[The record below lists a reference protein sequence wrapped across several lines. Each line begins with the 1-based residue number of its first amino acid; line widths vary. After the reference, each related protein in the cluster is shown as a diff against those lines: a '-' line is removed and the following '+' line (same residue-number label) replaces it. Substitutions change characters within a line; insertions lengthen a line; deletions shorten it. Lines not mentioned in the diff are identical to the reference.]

1 MSKYVR
7 KIRDEY
13 TIEGNYGYGW
23 EEVTSDDTYKEA
35 REMLR
40 CYNENEIGY
49 PHRIRKHRVKI

>member
-7 KIRDEY
+7 KTRDEY

-23 EEVTSDDTYKEA
+23 EEDTYKEA